1 MGERVDYG
9 ELLYIYIRHFWKK
22 KNKITSEKNSQNLY
36 FSPKFVK
43 LAILFSNHPIR
54 EEWRRKRRVHVHP
67 N

>member
-43 LAILFSNHPIR
+43 ISNFVL
-54 EEWRRKRRVHVHP
+54 KSAD
-67 N
+67 